1 MEELYEK
8 LKSSIFNY
16 GRYPVVI
23 HENAMINSLNVFVN
37 ELYSKENYPN
47 DTYGA
52 LCDRRNTYRNLI
64 LLVINDYID
73 CKLHKFPKSI
83 EQLLN
88 LIYQFSDTKLENP
101 VTELGTLM
109 KADMEKSEE
118 LREYSNEEWE
128 AKLELAIVLSRY
140 WDGAK
145 YSNLYDIYN
154 SLLKEYPRVGVLK
167 NWDYGLDHKSC
178 LSMINNL
185 KYKIGQSSY
194 LEDAKKSLIDK
205 HGEDFV
211 LDTECKNSSAYY
223 DLLFN
228 EILDLDN
235 RYKIYEDDLYSDIT
249 YDYEFSDPFTEALK
263 MLDDEY
269 ELVEP
274 MDEDVKLS
282 DDDDYELIEPTFE
295 SIEPTLDDV
304 KLLDDFELIL
314 KESLDEK

>member
-8 LKSSIFNY
+8 LKSSIFDY
-16 GRYPVVI
+16 GKYQVVAN
-23 HENAMINSLNVFVN
+23 EDAMIDSLNVFVN

-52 LCDRRNTYRNLI
+52 LCDRKNTYRNLI

-101 VTELGTLM
+101 VTELGILM
-109 KADMEKSEE
+109 IKDLEKPEE
-118 LREYSNEEWE
+118 LRERSNEEWE
-128 AKLELAIVLSRY
+128 AKLELAEFYSRY

-178 LSMINNL
+178 LNMTNNL

-211 LDTECKNSSAYY
+211 IDTEFKNSSAYY
-223 DLLFN
+223 DLLFK
-228 EILDLDN
+228 EILDLQN
-235 RYKIYEDDLYSDIT
+235 RFEFYEDDLYSDIT
-249 YDYEFSDPFTEALK
+249 DDYDPFTEALK

-269 ELVEP
+269 EPVEP

-295 SIEPTLDDV
+295 SIEPI
-304 KLLDDFELIL
+304 ESIL
-314 KESLDEK
+314 KEILDKD

>member
-8 LKSSIFNY
+8 LKMSIFNY

-101 VTELGTLM
+101 VTELGTVM
-109 KADMEKSEE
+109 KADMEKSED

-205 HGEDFV
+205 HHGEDFV

-235 RYKIYEDDLYSDIT
+235 RSKIY
-249 YDYEFSDPFTEALK
+249 
-263 MLDDEY
+263 
-269 ELVEP
+269 
-274 MDEDVKLS
+274 
-282 DDDDYELIEPTFE
+282 
-295 SIEPTLDDV
+295 
-304 KLLDDFELIL
+304 IL
-314 KESLDEK
+314 N